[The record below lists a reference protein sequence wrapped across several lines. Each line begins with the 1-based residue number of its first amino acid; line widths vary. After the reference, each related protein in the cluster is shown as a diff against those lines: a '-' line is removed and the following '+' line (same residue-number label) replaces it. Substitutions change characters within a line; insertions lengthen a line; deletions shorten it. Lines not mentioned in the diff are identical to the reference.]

1 MYAEAHSLKSTS
13 GFVGARHLSEVADQL
28 QVLVFPL
35 QTSMHNAG
43 SDHGMTDAVGRD
55 LSLCMQM
62 LEDEYLRFVQSMDRI
77 EASRPAE
84 EQETAGSGGAGS
96 VQGSGESAADQI
108 DDDRL
113 AAVLG
118 AQGDDVTSANDAQV
132 AAEVLQASVPSF
144 LTDLGEAAIDDITTM
159 WRSRTS
165 VNESEV
171 LSNLRLRYQ
180 LTDQQIED
188 IKMWFL
194 SGGGG
199 A

>member
-1 MYAEAHSLKSTS
+1 M
-13 GFVGARHLSEVADQL
+13 
-28 QVLVFPL
+28 
-35 QTSMHNAG
+35 
-43 SDHGMTDAVGRD
+43 
-55 LSLCMQM
+55 
-62 LEDEYLRFVQSMDRI
+62 
-77 EASRPAE
+77 
-84 EQETAGSGGAGS
+84 
-96 VQGSGESAADQI
+96 
-108 DDDRL
+108 
-113 AAVLG
+113 LG